1 MKKVILIIMVLLATQ
16 SLSFSMDVPPQTST
30 IEVIPEVEFLKSY
43 GSAGSADGQ
52 FFLPSDV
59 YVTTVGNLTTRLNNI
74 FITDTGNN
82 RIERLDKDG
91 DFVYQFG
98 KFGAEG
104 GQFNSPS
111 GIVVD
116 FNYYIY
122 VVDKENSRIQQFD
135 IYGNYV
141 NSFGSFGKE
150 DGEFEDPYGIAM
162 DSIGRIYIADSGND
176 RIQKFESRGS
186 FIESFGSFGYGDG
199 FFDGPLD
206 VAIDKASNIYVA
218 DTGNDRVQVLDEF
231 GKPILIIDQYLKSP
245 SAVSVDDYYIYVSSS
260 GDDKVVIFDKQGN
273 FVLSFGGTGTDP
285 GEFNNPQGISVSE
298 NYVFYVVDSGNQ
310 RIQKFKLI
318 L

>member
-1 MKKVILIIMVLLATQ
+1 MKKIILLVLFLLIMQ
-16 SLSFSMDVPPQTST
+16 GMSMAMGVAPQTST
-30 IEVIPEVEFLKSY
+30 IEVIPEVEFIKSF
-43 GSAGSADGQ
+43 GSAGSGNGQ

-59 YVTTVGNLTTRLNNI
+59 FVTTVGNLTTRLNNI

-82 RIERLDKDG
+82 RVERLDKDG

-98 KFGAEG
+98 KFGAAN
-104 GQFNSPS
+104 GQFNSPA
-111 GIVVD
+111 GIIVD

-141 NSFGSFGKE
+141 NAFGSFGTE
-150 DGEFEDPYGIAM
+150 AGQFEEPHGIAM
-162 DSIGRIYIADSGND
+162 DSIGRIYVADSGND
-176 RIQKFESRGS
+176 RIQKFESSGS

-231 GKPILIIDQYLKSP
+231 GKPALIIDQHLKNP
-245 SAVSVDDYYIYVSSS
+245 SSVSVDDYYIYVSSS

-273 FVLSFGGTGTDP
+273 FVLSFGGTGTNP
-285 GEFNNPQGISVSE
+285 GEFNNPQGISVAE
-298 NYVFYVVDSGNQ
+298 NYVFYVVDSNNQ
-310 RIQKFKLI
+310 RVQKFKLK